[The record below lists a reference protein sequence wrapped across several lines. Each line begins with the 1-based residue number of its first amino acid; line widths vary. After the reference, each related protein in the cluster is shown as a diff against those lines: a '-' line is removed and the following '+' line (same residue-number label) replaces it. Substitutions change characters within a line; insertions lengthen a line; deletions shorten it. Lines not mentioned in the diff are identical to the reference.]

1 MGPLLQ
7 PAAADAR
14 DMGCLACPNL
24 VIDAHAGAILDANE
38 AAWQAWGLGGPP
50 AGLPFALDQAMP
62 ALQRLRALEPEGCDR
77 VADTLVFWTA
87 CGVVAAACQ
96 VTRLP
101 QAGRNAVFAIAMLDG
116 ARAAP
121 AACTEPRR
129 QAIVAPHS
137 GHFRPAL
144 PSGITRTAALA
155 HEIKTPLGAVMAYA
169 EVLKDEHFGPLANAR
184 YQGYARDIYE
194 SARHMLGVV
203 DAMLR
208 DGCAGAPE
216 QRLDFADVDL
226 ERVLGSCLSIVRP
239 LAERSRLTL
248 SAEVQPGLAPVV
260 ADELTL
266 KQMLL
271 NLLANAI
278 KYARPGDRVCVSIAE
293 DADGLLHLSVA
304 DTGPGM
310 DRAAAPGGDRARKA
324 REPGLGLG
332 LRLTRDMAEANGA
345 RLTIES
351 GAGGGTRA
359 TISFSGA
366 RRMP

>member
-1 MGPLLQ
+1 M
-7 PAAADAR
+7 DA
-14 DMGCLACPNL
+14 GCLPCPNL
-24 VIDAHAGAILDANE
+24 VIDAHAGAILDAND
-38 AAWQAWGLGGPP
+38 AAWRAWGLGGPP

-62 ALQRLRALEPEGCDR
+62 ALQWLRALESEDR
-77 VADTLVFWTA
+77 TSVADNLVFWTA
-87 CGVVAAACQ
+87 RGVVAAACQ

-101 QAGRNAVFAIAMLDG
+101 QAGRNAAFAIALLDG
-116 ARAAP
+116 APPAP

-129 QAIVAPHS
+129 QPIPAPHS

-144 PSGITRTAALA
+144 PTGITRTAALA

-169 EVLKDEHFGPLANAR
+169 EVLKDEHFGPLANAC

-216 QRLDFADVDL
+216 QRLSFADVDL
-226 ERVLGSCLSIVRP
+226 ERIVGSCLSIVRP
-239 LAERSRLTL
+239 LAERSGLTL
-248 SAEVQPGLAPVV
+248 SAETQSGLAPVI

-278 KYARPGDRVCVSIAE
+278 KYARPGDRVCVSA
-293 DADGLLHLSVA
+293 AGGPDGSLHLSVA
-304 DTGPGM
+304 DTGPGIHQT
-310 DRAAAPGGDRARKA
+310 PGDDHSRKA
-324 REPGLGLG
+324 REPGLRLG

-345 RLTIES
+345 QLTIES

-366 RRMP
+366 REAPW